1 MSTPASPTG
10 GVHKHIDTPSLLVIL
25 LTLVLFATALVI
37 KGIGHD
43 LLLEGGVFLVS
54 VKLILMAYKA
64 SVANERLLDELAS
77 VRSAMSRL
85 EHSLDTGSQ
94 LAGGPDV
101 TPLRGQRRGV
111 DERTQTS

>member
-64 SVANERLLDELAS
+64 SVANERLLDELKS
-77 VRSAMSRL
+77 LRSAISRL
-85 EHSLDTGSQ
+85 EQRTGP
-94 LAGGPDV
+94 GPSFGSPIDGSV
-101 TPLRGQRRGV
+101 TNRLESRVR
-111 DERTQTS
+111 S